1 MGGGAKSPSPS
12 LCVVAVSNHLIN
24 KLAKKVI
31 ELVSFDSQG
40 NFSCIVARY
49 MLKRQA

>member
-1 MGGGAKSPSPS
+1 MI
-12 LCVVAVSNHLIN
+12 SNYLLN
-24 KLAKKVI
+24 KMAKKVI